1 MSFGMWHD
9 PRGFLL
15 RINVRPASSS
25 VQREGWDPF
34 PDKAGESTLMSR
46 SGGEKGLR
54 ISCAGKLGV
63 LL

>member
-9 PRGFLL
+9 PRVFFSSF
-15 RINVRPASSS
+15 NVSPSEVR
-25 VQREGWDPF
+25 REGRDPF
-34 PDKAGESTLMSR
+34 PDKVGESTHISR

-63 LL
+63 PLE